1 MQTKMIS
8 LINRIRR
15 NDQFEGK
22 RLHELIISLL
32 LQNNISGCTVWS
44 GVNGFGKRRRSTI
57 GTEDITIN
65 MPLVIE
71 AIDEKLNIEPL
82 LPEIKRIVGGNGVI
96 TMHEVDAI

>member
-1 MQTKMIS
+1 MIS
-8 LINRIRR
+8 LIIRIKR

-44 GVNGFGKRRRSTI
+44 GVNGFGKRWRSTDR
-57 GTEDITIN
+57 EDIAIN
-65 MPLVIE
+65 MHLVIE

-82 LPEIKRIVGGNGVI
+82 LPEIKRLVGGNGII
-96 TMHEVDAI
+96 TIHEVDAI

>member
-1 MQTKMIS
+1 MIS
-8 LINRIRR
+8 LIIRIKR

-44 GVNGFGKRRRSTI
+44 GVDGFGKRRRSTSR
-57 GTEDITIN
+57 TEDN

-71 AIDEKLNIEPL
+71 VIDEKLNIEPL
-82 LPEIKRIVGGNGVI
+82 LPEIKRIIGGNGVI
-96 TMHEVDAI
+96 TIHEVNAI

>member
-1 MQTKMIS
+1 MIS
-8 LINRIRR
+8 LIIRIKK

-44 GVNGFGKRRRSTI
+44 GVDGFGKRRRST
-57 GTEDITIN
+57 GRTEDN

-71 AIDEKLNIEPL
+71 VIDEKLNIEPL
-82 LPEIKRIVGGNGVI
+82 LPEIKRIVGGNGII
-96 TMHEVDAI
+96 TIHEVDAI

>member
-1 MQTKMIS
+1 MRTKMIS
-8 LINRIRR
+8 LIIRIKK

-44 GVNGFGKRRRSTI
+44 GVDGFGKRKRSTSRS
-57 GTEDITIN
+57 EDN

-71 AIDEKLNIEPL
+71 VIDEKLNIEPL
-82 LPEIKRIVGGNGVI
+82 LPEIKRIIGGNGVI
-96 TMHEVDAI
+96 TIHEVNAI

>member
-1 MQTKMIS
+1 MIS
-8 LINRIRR
+8 LIIRIKR

-44 GVNGFGKRRRSTI
+44 GVDGFGKRRRSTSR
-57 GTEDITIN
+57 TEDN

-71 AIDEKLNIEPL
+71 VIDEKLNIEPL

-96 TMHEVDAI
+96 TIHEVDAI

>member
-1 MQTKMIS
+1 MIS
-8 LINRIRR
+8 LIIRIKK

-22 RLHELIISLL
+22 RLHELIISLI

-44 GVNGFGKRRRSTI
+44 GVDGFGKRRRSTSTT
-57 GTEDITIN
+57 GDN

-71 AIDEKLNIEPL
+71 VIDEKLNIEPL

-96 TMHEVDAI
+96 TIHEVDAI

>member
-1 MQTKMIS
+1 MRTKMIS
-8 LINRIRR
+8 LIIRIKR
-15 NDQFEGK
+15 NDKFEGK

-44 GVNGFGKRRRSTI
+44 GVDGFGKRKRSTSRS
-57 GTEDITIN
+57 EDN

-71 AIDEKLNIEPL
+71 VIDEKLNIEPL

-96 TMHEVDAI
+96 TIHEVNAI

>member
-1 MQTKMIS
+1 MRTKMIS
-8 LINRIRR
+8 LIIRIKR

-44 GVNGFGKRRRSTI
+44 GVDGFGKRRRSTSR
-57 GTEDITIN
+57 TEDN

-71 AIDEKLNIEPL
+71 VIDEKLNIEPL

-96 TMHEVDAI
+96 TIHEVDAI

>member
-1 MQTKMIS
+1 MRTKMIS
-8 LINRIRR
+8 LIIRIKR

-44 GVNGFGKRRRSTI
+44 GVDGFGKRRRSTSTT
-57 GTEDITIN
+57 GDN

-71 AIDEKLNIEPL
+71 VIDEKLNIESL

-96 TMHEVDAI
+96 TIHEVDAI

>member
-1 MQTKMIS
+1 M
-8 LINRIRR
+8 
-15 NDQFEGK
+15 FEGK

-44 GVNGFGKRRRSTI
+44 GVNGFGKRRRSKDR
-57 GTEDITIN
+57 EDIAIN

-82 LPEIKRIVGGNGVI
+82 LPEIKRIVGGNGII
-96 TMHEVDAI
+96 TIHEVDAI